1 MKVGKSKN
9 IKTKRNNFNN
19 VKNQKKSSKGITLIA
34 LVITII
40 VLLILAGVSIA
51 TLTGENG
58 ILSQAQRAK
67 EETENKSAE
76 EENTLNE
83 YENYINKALGVD
95 TSEFGVL
102 KESGEYVE
110 EDRTVK
116 DKNGDSITIPK
127 GFKIAKDSG
136 NSIVEGAVIEDD
148 DIIDG
153 GNGNQYVWIPI
164 TIDSNGDAT
173 TPYAETGT
181 LSNGEQIKLSRY
193 VFDEDGN
200 EKDKTDQNIS
210 EYYTY
215 GSYGTPFWQTVEQ
228 SEEIEN
234 YKASVAINGGYYIA
248 RYEASYGLDE
258 IPNSKP
264 SAKYSG
270 DGTEGRLWNWIEQ
283 TDAITASKNIYQEI
297 NSNLINSYAWDTA
310 ILYIQKCSGITN
322 YSRKTTQNTV
332 LSNTGSNKD
341 EACKINDLASN
352 LREWTTESAYWK
364 IAGGGYSLGV
374 VIRGASYEHIDY
386 YTSFRGENNNNYT
399 ILPTE
404 AAEDVGFRVILYL

>member
-1 MKVGKSKN
+1 MKVGKNKN
-9 IKTKRNNFNN
+9 IEIKRKNFNN
-19 VKNQKKSSKGITLIA
+19 VKNKKKSSKGITLVA

-40 VLLILAGVSIA
+40 VLLILAAVSIA

-95 TSEFGVL
+95 TSEFRVL

-136 NSIVEGAVIEDD
+136 NSIIEGAVIEDD

-153 GNGNQYVWIPI
+153 GNGNQYVWVPV

-173 TPYAETGT
+173 IPYSETGT
-181 LSNGEQIKLSRY
+181 LSNKVQIKLSRY
-193 VFDEDGN
+193 VFDENGN
-200 EKDKTDQNIS
+200 ETDNTDQYIK
-210 EYYTY
+210 EYYS
-215 GSYGTPFWQTVEQ
+215 GFTPQWQTIEQ

-234 YKASVAINGGYYIA
+234 FKASVAVNGGYYIA
-248 RYEASYGLDE
+248 RYEASYGLDG
-258 IPNSKP
+258 IPNSKL
-264 SAKYSG
+264 SVAYSG
-270 DGTEGRLWNWIEQ
+270 NGVEGRLWNWIEQ

-352 LREWTTESAYWK
+352 LREWTTESAHWK
-364 IAGGGYSLGV
+364 ISSGYNPGV
-374 VIRGASYEHIDY
+374 VVRGVSYEHTDY
-386 YTSFRGENNNNYT
+386 YTSFRGENNNTYT
-399 ILPTE
+399 VLPTD
-404 AAEDVGFRVILYL
+404 AAEDVGFRVILY